1 MTAPAPLGRIRLWK
15 APARHRGRPKPRH
28 VTDGTTGSDS
38 CAWPTDS
45 LTAMTP
51 VDITLVVLVVREEM
65 ALANPDRGLDAGL
78 LVLMSLA
85 TGPKHG
91 YAIIKDV
98 EAFADSR
105 MGPGT
110 LYAAIERLEKGDLI
124 APVVSRDRRK
134 PYRLTPSGLEALR
147 AQADALKRL
156 ASVATRRLATR

>member
-1 MTAPAPLGRIRLWK
+1 MP
-15 APARHRGRPKPRH
+15 
-28 VTDGTTGSDS
+28 
-38 CAWPTDS
+38 
-45 LTAMTP
+45 P
-51 VDITLVVLVVREEM
+51 VDITMVVLVVHLEI
-65 ALANPDRGLDAGL
+65 ALPNPDRGLDAGL

-124 APVVSRDRRK
+124 APVASRDRRK
-134 PYRLTPSGLEALR
+134 PYRLTPSGLDALR
-147 AQADALKRL
+147 AQAEALKRL